1 MIGSKSGA
9 EPRSEI
15 GDRFDALIA
24 SSGMA
29 SRKANPKVMAGGLG
43 VVVVGALLG
52 GLAFGSGRDSHRVLV
67 AARPLD
73 AGVVLTATDVRAVEV
88 SGTPAFRSTSQGQ
101 LSALVGRVTTGPI
114 AEGSVV
120 TVEQFRARQS
130 APVGSALLA
139 VVLEPGALPTP
150 DLRFGDQVDVLVSS
164 SPNAVID
171 EPARIVTRASVW
183 RVWGGT
189 DGGVRRAVTLAVP
202 EAMVPEVG
210 DAASR
215 NLIRLVVVP
224 TADPPDEAEA
234 AQQWPEIP
242 ARPVVSADSMVAR

>member
-1 MIGSKSGA
+1 M
-9 EPRSEI
+9 
-15 GDRFDALIA
+15 
-24 SSGMA
+24 
-29 SRKANPKVMAGGLG
+29 
-43 VVVVGALLG
+43 
-52 GLAFGSGRDSHRVLV
+52 
-67 AARPLD
+67 
-73 AGVVLTATDVRAVEV
+73 
-88 SGTPAFRSTSQGQ
+88 
-101 LSALVGRVTTGPI
+101 
-114 AEGSVV
+114 V

-150 DLRFGDQVDVLVSS
+150 DLRFGDQVDVMVSS

-189 DGGVRRAVTLAVP
+189 DGGIRRAVTLAVP

-224 TADPPDEAEA
+224 TADPPEEA
-234 AQQWPEIP
+234 AAGQQWPEIP
-242 ARPVVSADSMVAR
+242 TLAPAAVDSTVAR